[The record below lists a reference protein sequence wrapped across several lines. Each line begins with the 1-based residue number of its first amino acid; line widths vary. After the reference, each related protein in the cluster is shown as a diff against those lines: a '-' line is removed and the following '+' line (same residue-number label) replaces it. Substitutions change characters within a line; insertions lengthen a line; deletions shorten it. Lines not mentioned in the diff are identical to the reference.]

1 MTLIFIATGSIAFAG
16 IAVRF
21 ASRSSR
27 KATLPSPAK

>member
-1 MTLIFIATGSIAFAG
+1 MTLIFIVTGSLAFAG
-16 IAVRF
+16 IVARF